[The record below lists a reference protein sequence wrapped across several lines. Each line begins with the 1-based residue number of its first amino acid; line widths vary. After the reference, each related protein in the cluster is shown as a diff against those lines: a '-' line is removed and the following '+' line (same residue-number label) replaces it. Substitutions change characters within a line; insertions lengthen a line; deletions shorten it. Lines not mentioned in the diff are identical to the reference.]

1 VAKILRCNQK
11 NRTWDNRMADV
22 NSIFKQL
29 ESLSLF
35 ELNRLRSAI
44 SIALED
50 PDKNQSIK
58 NHLKVGMKITYF
70 SSNKNSLIE
79 ATVVDIR
86 KTRASVV
93 NADDGVK
100 WNISFYLINLQG
112 IDVNIVPKRSFG
124 GLDRNSLKVGDHVG
138 WHSKLG
144 YELYGVIEKLNPKKA
159 LIHLG
164 DGQQWTVSYPLL
176 FLVMDGVSIQS
187 RSLCIEGEVIR

>member
-93 NADDGVK
+93 NTDDGVK

-187 RSLCIEGEVIR
+187 RNLCIEGKVIR

>member
-93 NADDGVK
+93 NTDDGVK

>member
-1 VAKILRCNQK
+1 
-11 NRTWDNRMADV
+11 MADI

-44 SIALED
+44 SMTLED
-50 PDKNQSIK
+50 PARNEAIK
-58 NHLKVGMKITYF
+58 CHLKVGMKITYF
-70 SSNKNSLIE
+70 LSERNDLIE

-93 NADDGVK
+93 NTTDGTK
-100 WNISFYLINLQG
+100 WNIKFYVINLQG
-112 IDVNIVPKRSFG
+112 IDVSIVPKNSSG

-144 YELYGVIEKLNPKKA
+144 YELYGVVEKLNPKNA
-159 LIHLG
+159 LIRLG
-164 DGQQWTVSYPLL
+164 NSEQWTVSYSLL
-176 FLVMDGVSIQS
+176 FLIMDGVSIQS
-187 RSLCIEGEVIR
+187 GHLCIEGEVIR